1 MTEELD
7 KILAAVERS
16 QMFEAA
22 RETFYAIPLWG
33 RTAIL
38 VAVIVAAIF
47 THWILPAWANVLRAR
62 REK

>member
-1 MTEELD
+1 VTEID

-16 QMFEAA
+16 ELFAAA
-22 RETFYAIPLWG
+22 REAFYAIPLWG

-38 VAVIVAAIF
+38 VAVILAAIL
-47 THWILPAWANVLRAR
+47 THWILPAWANLIRAR